1 MKKMN
6 VLIACEE
13 SQRVCIEF
21 RKLGHNAY
29 SCDILPSSGGHSEWH
44 FKQDVFEVIKNK
56 GEILETGNEYY
67 IEGEW
72 DLMIAHPP
80 CTYLAVSGASWYYHP
95 EDKNLP
101 FDKRRP
107 HPKFPNRAYDR
118 EEAVKFFMKI
128 INSNIEH
135 IAVENPIGIMSTRY
149 RKPDQIIQPYY
160 FGEEFSK
167 KTCLWLKNLPLLKPT
182 KIVGKGEIIT
192 YASGKRMAKWFSDAL
207 TKSKTPEERR
217 SLRSKTFLGIA
228 KAMAKQWSKIK
239 IKDKIKNEN

>member
-1 MKKMN
+1 
-6 VLIACEE
+6 
-13 SQRVCIEF
+13 
-21 RKLGHNAY
+21 
-29 SCDILPSSGGHSEWH
+29 
-44 FKQDVFEVIKNK
+44 
-56 GEILETGNEYY
+56 
-67 IEGEW
+67 
-72 DLMIAHPP
+72 MIAHPP

-118 EEAVKFFMKI
+118 EEAVKFFMEI

-149 RKPDQIIQPYY
+149 RKPDQILHPYY

-167 KTCLWLKNLPLLKPT
+167 KTCLWLKNLPILKPT

-239 IKDKIKNEN
+239 E